1 MLPVVPFPRGG
12 DNYIK
17 RMTDD
22 INKYFQVPGKVANV

>member
-1 MLPVVPFPRGG
+1 MLPVALVPRGG

-22 INKYFQVPGKVANV
+22 INKYFQVPGKVANM